1 VPGRKI
7 KQRTGRGSWGGES
20 LGEVCIVNEGVRP
33 RLTEGV
39 TFEPRPE
46 EAGIW
51 EEVFLGNA

>member
-1 VPGRKI
+1 MPGRKI

-39 TFEPRPE
+39 TFDL
-46 EAGIW
+46 GIKMSK
-51 EEVFLGNA
+51 GC